1 MALAYVLL
9 SQHYGLRINHKH
21 FKEYCAMDATEAKQ
35 YARKLVEAMHGY
47 RDALS
52 GVLQGK

>member
-9 SQHYGLRINHKH
+9 SQHYGLRINRKH
-21 FKEYCAMDATEAKQ
+21 FKEYCAMNATEAKQ
-35 YARKLVEAMHGY
+35 YAKKLVESMHGF